1 MHWARLA
8 LGVALC
14 EEQWEAL
21 PEEKREALA
30 RNLAKTRHVS
40 RKVPNHELDFISQAC
55 HVLDVPA
62 EHVWCKH
69 MRLEIRPVPL
79 REHSR
84 PIGTE
89 PLPKASSAS
98 PGTLRVQ
105 PRRQPKEKRT
115 VRDVEDICIF
125 GESARDSLR
134 LVAELLPVQG
144 GPLGD
149 SVVRAPDDEFP
160 KGGHTYLLFYEAA
173 EPVLRQD
180 HLRHFGLE
188 PGDLHPEDGR
198 SQRIFLIAMFL
209 GWRGQW
215 MERFLS
221 QSEVGL

>member
-1 MHWARLA
+1 M
-8 LGVALC
+8 
-14 EEQWEAL
+14 
-21 PEEKREALA
+21 
-30 RNLAKTRHVS
+30 S

-134 LVAELLPVQG
+134 ACNSSFICQGFCRRLFESIYRPFRQKAYSPTLLYTRKRAAI
-144 GPLGD
+144 PLECVNG
-149 SVVRAPDDEFP
+149 
-160 KGGHTYLLFYEAA
+160 Y
-173 EPVLRQD
+173 
-180 HLRHFGLE
+180 
-188 PGDLHPEDGR
+188 
-198 SQRIFLIAMFL
+198 I
-209 GWRGQW
+209 
-215 MERFLS
+215 
-221 QSEVGL
+221 